1 MKQTPHSTVYT
12 FEAVLL
18 FCEGSLPAKRTKK
31 QNRKALKELA
41 KHLASFVRNLIDSV
55 FPVFQDV
62 VPATSGL
69 KKKQVTLSKSQKGG

>member
-1 MKQTPHSTVYT
+1 MKQTPHYTVYT
-12 FEAVLL
+12 FEAVL

-62 VPATSGL
+62 VSATSAL
-69 KKKQVTLSKSQKGG
+69 RRNK